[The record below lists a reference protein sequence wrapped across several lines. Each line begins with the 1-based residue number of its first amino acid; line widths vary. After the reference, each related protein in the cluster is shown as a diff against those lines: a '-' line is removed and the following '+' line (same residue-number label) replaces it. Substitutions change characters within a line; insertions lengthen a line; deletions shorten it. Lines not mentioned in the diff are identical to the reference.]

1 MAKISGRQVNVGI
14 GIEATA
20 GTAVSATVFPKW
32 SELSLQGV
40 VEKTMLKSA
49 RGIRNETSDSKIRR
63 KYAKG
68 SIGMV
73 PNVKVAAPLFYL
85 GLGSLSTSGPTD
97 SAYTHTITPQDAN
110 ASMKTATVIIEEGG
124 IQTERYA
131 NVVANSLNLEVTDDY
146 AKLTADLLGGF
157 PDTSTLSES
166 FAQPTEFAYSDYSA
180 KFGTSFSD
188 AAGNSATALRGFTLN
203 INNNV
208 LLDEAFL
215 SGAVTPAAGGF
226 IAGNLQITGTYTLQF
241 ADTTELAKYKA
252 NTKNALIVSFT
263 GALIGVSS
271 VETLT
276 IKLGKLILT
285 NPPIEFNLDG
295 LVMLKQEFTVEHD
308 PTDGVIEVDV
318 INDVSS
324 Y

>member
-1 MAKISGRQVNVGI
+1 MAKIGGTQVNVGI
-14 GIEATA
+14 GLESTA

-63 KYAKG
+63 KYSKG
-68 SIGMV
+68 SLGVV
-73 PNVKVAAPLFYL
+73 PNVKNAAPLFYL
-85 GLGSLSTSGPTD
+85 ALGSLSTSGPTD

-110 ASMKTATVIIEEGG
+110 ASMKTATVILEEGG
-124 IQTERYA
+124 IQTERFA
-131 NVVANSLNLEVTDDY
+131 NVVANALNLECSDDY
-146 AKLTADLLGGF
+146 GKLTADLLGGF

-166 FAQPTEFAYSDYSA
+166 FSQPTEFAYSDYTA
-180 KFGTSFSD
+180 KFGTSFSN
-188 AAGNSATALRGFTLN
+188 AASQSATPLRGFSLN

-215 SGAVTPAAGGF
+215 SGAVTPAAGAF
-226 IAGNLQITGTYTLQF
+226 VAGRLQITGSYTLQF

-252 NTKNALIVSFT
+252 NTKNALIVQFT
-263 GALIGVSS
+263 GALIGASS

-285 NPPIEFNLDG
+285 NPPLEFNLDG

-308 PTDGVIEVDV
+308 PTDGAIEVDV
-318 INDVSS
+318 INDVTS